1 MDCTYKNNIGTFNYR
16 VGAIIINEGKILMVK
31 SYNNNYYYSVGG
43 RVTLFET
50 MDEAVIR
57 EVFEET
63 GINVGIDRLFLIH
76 ENYFKLDDKD
86 KYHELC
92 IYYLMKPIDNIENI
106 NKFLIEKDIKEKLEW
121 LDLENIK
128 DYNIYPEFL
137 KEEKIFES
145 TSILKRVSRK
155 I

>member
-43 RVTLFET
+43 RVKLFET

-57 EVFEET
+57 EVFEEI
-63 GINVGIDRLFLIH
+63 GINVGVDRLFLIH

-106 NKFLIEKDIKEKLEW
+106 NKFLIEKDIKENLEW